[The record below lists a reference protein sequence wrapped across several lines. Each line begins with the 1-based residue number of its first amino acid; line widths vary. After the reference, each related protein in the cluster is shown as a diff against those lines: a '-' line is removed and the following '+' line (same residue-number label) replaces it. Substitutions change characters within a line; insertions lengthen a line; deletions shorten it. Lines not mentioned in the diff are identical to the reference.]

1 MVIALHYLKDPTGF
15 PLDLASVFPYDANIC
30 TLIKLYNNHAHLW
43 FSHSSSLEKNPWI
56 RAALRMWSSH
66 RYITTAVWMSGWGMM
81 RAMSCINWHSLA
93 ALCNDHYCSSLY
105 WAVATLTSTGY
116 GNLSARSVSY
126 LKRLYQILWIVEV
139 HGLTAVGIAHDYHLG
154 VM

>member
-1 MVIALHYLKDPTGF
+1 
-15 PLDLASVFPYDANIC
+15 
-30 TLIKLYNNHAHLW
+30 
-43 FSHSSSLEKNPWI
+43 
-56 RAALRMWSSH
+56 
-66 RYITTAVWMSGWGMM
+66 
-81 RAMSCINWHSLA
+81 MSCINWRSLA

-126 LKRLYQILWIVEV
+126 QCLIQCIVEV
-139 HGLTAVGIAHDYHLG
+139 HGLTSVGIAHDYHLG